1 MPKRTATQRHIDNI
15 NNYIDKVGQYFGTES
30 PEYNKILATI
40 HNAGLSTYQSSKGIV
55 KVSNTKANRKKH
67 QKIRSIDKNKPS
79 FARQKRRYEKEKKEI
94 RDAIGINGI
103 GDNIGI
109 DAGLDGVGGGDD
121 IGGGGGKPVISFD
134 DWYNGWRETW
144 ENKEQYETRDLAKS
158 LGVPFDIDTWYV
170 DYAYREQIKHDLY
183 NAWIADIVNEVN
195 ENKNLN
201 PNVGNIDETTGENI
215 VFGNVN
221 EGTETEME

>member
-15 NNYIDKVGQYFGTES
+15 NIYITKVGHYFGVES

-40 HNAGLSTYQSSKGIV
+40 QNAELKTYEVKKGVDKGVV
-55 KVSNTKANRKKH
+55 KIKNTKKNRQNY

-79 FARQKRRYEKEKKEI
+79 FARQKRQYEKEKAKI
-94 RDAIGINGI
+94 RESM
-103 GDNIGI
+103 GI
-109 DAGLDGVGGGDD
+109 DD
-121 IGGGGGKPVISFD
+121 ISENAGGKPVISFN

-144 ENKEQYETRDLAKS
+144 EDKEQYETADLAKN
-158 LGVPFDIDTWYV
+158 LGVPFDRDSWYG
-170 DYAYREQIKHDLY
+170 DYAYREQIKRDLY
-183 NAWIADIVNEVN
+183 NAWISNIVDEVN

-201 PNVGNIDETTGENI
+201 PDVGNVDESTGENI

-221 EGTETEME
+221 KGTETEIE

>member
-15 NNYIDKVGQYFGTES
+15 NNYITKVGHYFGVES

-40 HNAGLSTYQSSKGIV
+40 QNAELKTYEVKKGVDKGVV
-55 KVSNTKANRKKH
+55 KIKNTKKNRQNY

-79 FARQKRRYEKEKKEI
+79 FARQKRQYEKEKAKI
-94 RDAIGINGI
+94 RESM
-103 GDNIGI
+103 GI
-109 DAGLDGVGGGDD
+109 DDISENAGGE
-121 IGGGGGKPVISFD
+121 PVISFN

-144 ENKEQYETRDLAKS
+144 EDKEQYETADLAKN
-158 LGVPFDIDTWYV
+158 LGVPFDRDSWYG
-170 DYAYREQIKHDLY
+170 DYAYREQIKRDLY
-183 NAWIADIVNEVN
+183 NAWISNIVDEVN

-201 PNVGNIDETTGENI
+201 PDVGNVDESTGENI

-221 EGTETEME
+221 KGTETEIE

>member
-1 MPKRTATQRHIDNI
+1 MPKRTATQKHIDNI
-15 NNYIDKVGQYFGTES
+15 NRYIDKVGSYFGAES

-55 KVSNTKANRKKH
+55 KVKNTKANRINH

-79 FARQKRRYEKEKKEI
+79 FARQKKRYEKEKAKI
-94 RDAIGINGI
+94 REAM
-103 GDNIGI
+103 
-109 DAGLDGVGGGDD
+109 GVDD
-121 IGGGGGKPVISFD
+121 IGDVIGSGGKPVISFD

-144 ENKEQYETRDLAKS
+144 EDKEQYETADLAKK
-158 LGVPFDIDTWYV
+158 LGVPFDRDSWYD

-183 NAWIADIVNEVN
+183 NAWIVNIVDEVN
-195 ENKNLN
+195 ENQNLN
-201 PNVGNIDETTGENI
+201 PDVGNVDETTGENI

-221 EGTETEME
+221 EGTETEIE